1 ARLAAPPA
9 GPPSE
14 AASAAGAP
22 PADGPAG
29 PSSGTPAGASPGAPP
44 SGTGRRITLP
54 TGYEMHPW
62 ADLRPAGEGAATPP
76 GRRLWHQSQGSA
88 G

>member
-1 ARLAAPPA
+1 EGRAPAGARAAG
-9 GPPSE
+9 GPPS
-14 AASAAGAP
+14 
-22 PADGPAG
+22 D
-29 PSSGTPAGASPGAPP
+29 APP

-76 GRRLWHQSQGSA
+76 PRKLWHQSQGSA

>member
-1 ARLAAPPA
+1 PGGPPA
-9 GPPSE
+9 A
-14 AASAAGAP
+14 AASSAQAPRAA
-22 PADGPAG
+22 GPAG
-29 PSSGTPAGASPGAPP
+29 AAPGTPGDAPP